1 MMRGGGIWRRI
12 AVGGVALGVMAVSA
26 ANGAGMAAERGGAT
40 AGTSNQGRFL
50 PGTGLAR
57 SGAFLKNARLA
68 RSGDYRPRALPRGD
82 YRAGAIRRHS
92 GDFKPGSRFARG
104 RWGLP
109 MSLRL
114 PVDGAR
120 LVSGFGR
127 RRDPILGITAMHRG
141 IDLAA
146 PAGTPVHAA
155 ADGVVTRAGRAGAY
169 GNRIRIR
176 HDATHSTIYAHL
188 RDIAPGIRPG
198 RLVRRGAIIGT
209 VGTTGRSTGPHL
221 HFELLRGGV
230 RIDPRRWQAAR
241 QASAAPPRL
250 R

>member
-1 MMRGGGIWRRI
+1 MMAGGGIWRRI
-12 AVGGVALGVMAVSA
+12 AMAGAVLGVIA
-26 ANGAGMAAERGGAT
+26 AGAAPGAGEAADHVRKIRGTIA
-40 AGTSNQGRFL
+40 QGRFL
-50 PGTGLAR
+50 PGTGLAQ
-57 SGAFLKNARLA
+57 SGAFLKGTRLA
-68 RSGDYRPRALPRGD
+68 RSGDYRAHVLPRGD

-92 GDFKPGSRFARG
+92 GEFKPGSRFARDRRALAG
-104 RWGLP
+104 GLR
-109 MSLRL
+109 M

-127 RRDPILGITAMHRG
+127 RRDPILGIMAMHDG

-155 ADGVVTRAGRAGAY
+155 ADGVVTRAGWAGTY
-169 GNRIRIR
+169 GNRVRIR
-176 HDATHSTIYAHL
+176 HDASDSTIYAHL

-221 HFELLRGGV
+221 HFEVLRNGV
-230 RIDPRRWQAAR
+230 RIDPRRWHALRKAA
-241 QASAAPPRL
+241 AAPPRL